1 MTRLLIP
8 SDYLPI
14 RSDEH
19 SQSIRFS
26 PTKTPQQTAARLAT
40 TRPPAARLVDR
51 DLQEMR
57 STNLSLSRWSGTR
70 PQAVSG
76 DQSARRP
83 PSQRICTKCRL
94 RTGHRMAR
102 QLSLAARYTQ
112 RDLRH
117 QCRTSASPRGS
128 RIDPDGPGVNRTRL
142 CQSRRGRRRYDRV
155 LSRCRRSAVG
165 SGGAQ

>member
-1 MTRLLIP
+1 MTRLLIL

-19 SQSIRFS
+19 SQFIRLS
-26 PTKTPQQTAARLAT
+26 PSKTPQQAAARLAA

-57 STNLSLSRWSGTR
+57 STNLSLSRWSRTW

-83 PSQRICTKCRL
+83 TSQRICTKCRL

-102 QLSLAARYTQ
+102 QLSPAARYTQ
-112 RDLRH
+112 RGLRH

-128 RIDPDGPGVNRTRL
+128 RVDPHGPGVNRTRL

>member
-19 SQSIRFS
+19 SQFIRLS
-26 PTKTPQQTAARLAT
+26 PTKTPQQAAARLAST
-40 TRPPAARLVDR
+40 LPPAARLVDR

-102 QLSLAARYTQ
+102 ELSLAARYTQ
-112 RDLRH
+112 RDLR
-117 QCRTSASPRGS
+117 
-128 RIDPDGPGVNRTRL
+128 
-142 CQSRRGRRRYDRV
+142 
-155 LSRCRRSAVG
+155 
-165 SGGAQ
+165 

>member
-1 MTRLLIP
+1 MIR
-8 SDYLPI
+8 SDYLSI
-14 RSDEH
+14 RSDGH
-19 SQSIRFS
+19 SQSFRPS
-26 PTKTPQQTAARLAT
+26 SAKAPPQTAERLAA
-40 TRPPAARLVDR
+40 TRPCAARLVNR

-57 STNLSLSRWSGTR
+57 PAKLSLSRWSWTR
-70 PQAVSG
+70 PEAIFG
-76 DQSARRP
+76 DQSAWRAS
-83 PSQRICTKCRL
+83 SQRICTKCRL

-102 QLSLAARYTQ
+102 QLSPAARYTQ
-112 RDLRH
+112 RGLRH

-128 RIDPDGPGVNRTRL
+128 RVDPHGPGVNRTRL

>member
-19 SQSIRFS
+19 SQFIRLS
-26 PTKTPQQTAARLAT
+26 PSKTPPQTAGRVATARPSTAW
-40 TRPPAARLVDR
+40 RIDR

-57 STNLSLSRWSGTR
+57 SANLSLSRWSRTW

-83 PSQRICTKCRL
+83 TSQRICTKCRL

-102 QLSLAARYTQ
+102 QLSPAARYTQ
-112 RDLRH
+112 RGLRH

-128 RIDPDGPGVNRTRL
+128 RVDPHGPGVNRTRL